1 MNEDVYEETREL
13 DKEFLNKAKEMSEKG
28 QHTTVFHNN
37 IVV

>member
-13 DKEFLNKAKEMSEKG
+13 DKEFLKKAKEMSEKG
-28 QHTTVFHNN
+28 QHTTVVHNN